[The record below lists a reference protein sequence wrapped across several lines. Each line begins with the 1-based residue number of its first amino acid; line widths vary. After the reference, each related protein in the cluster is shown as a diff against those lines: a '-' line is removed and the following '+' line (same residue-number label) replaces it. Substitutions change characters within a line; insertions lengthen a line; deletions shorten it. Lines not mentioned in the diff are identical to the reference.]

1 MICCDKASSTA
12 ANELSW
18 QWAVRFSTAH
28 RLEIR
33 RALYLM
39 PSNNKIGFFVV
50 IRVHLR
56 SFACLKNA
64 HIRQVCSAFS
74 ACDKSP
80 NMQPF

>member
-28 RLEIR
+28 RHQFR

-39 PSNNKIGFFVV
+39 PSDNKFGS
-50 IRVHLR
+50 LT
-56 SFACLKNA
+56 
-64 HIRQVCSAFS
+64 
-74 ACDKSP
+74 
-80 NMQPF
+80 